1 MKSSLRTL
9 TLVAA
14 TAAATATAT
23 VVVPITARSPVVPPI
38 AGQVAAQTAAEPAAA
53 PQLVTGLPDFTQLV
67 DHVGPAVVSIVAT
80 GSARSPMMR
89 GRGPQQIP
97 EDQIPEFF
105 RRFFGPDV
113 PFPGGPGGR
122 GQGPDGGDDDAGPQS
137 ASQGS
142 GFVISADGYV
152 LTNHHVVDGADKI
165 RVRLPDRREFDA
177 KLVGSDAQ
185 SDVAVLKVSA
195 SGLPFL
201 RTGDSKTLKPGQW
214 VVAIGSPF
222 GLEHSVTAGIVSAV
236 GRNTG
241 GQQRYVPFIQT
252 DVAINR
258 GNSGG
263 PLLNTRGEVVGI
275 NSQIFSN
282 SGGYMGVSFAIPMDV
297 AMDVTDQ
304 IKTRGKVER
313 AQLGAVVGS
322 VTADM
327 LKGFDLPDT
336 RGALVTEVRPGSPA
350 EKAGLEPGDVIR
362 SVDGVQIN
370 DFSDL
375 PPAIGS
381 KSPGTS
387 VKLAIL
393 RGGKPIERNVTLT
406 RLDESDGT
414 APVIGGDSG
423 KPAEASQGNKL
434 GLIGQDL
441 DADDR
446 RSLGLRAGEGVGLAR
461 VEGRAARVA
470 GLRSGDIVLRV
481 GTTPVGSVAAMDR
494 ELAKFRA
501 DQTVM
506 LLIRRGGATSFV
518 PVSPVEERK

>member
-9 TLVAA
+9 SLVAA

-23 VVVPITARSPVVPPI
+23 VVVPITARSPVVPPV
-38 AGQVAAQTAAEPAAA
+38 AGQVAAEPAAA
-53 PQLVTGLPDFTQLV
+53 PQLVSGLPDFTQLV
-67 DHVGPAVVSIVAT
+67 DHVGPAVVSIFTT
-80 GSARSPMMR
+80 GSARNPMMR
-89 GRGPQQIP
+89 GRGPQIP

-105 RRFFGPDV
+105 RRFFGPDT
-113 PFPGGPGGR
+113 PFPGGPGGGR
-122 GQGPDGGDDDAGPQS
+122 GQGPGDEGEESAGPQS

-142 GFVISADGYV
+142 GFLISADGYV

-165 RVRLPDRREFDA
+165 RVRLADRREFEA

-185 SDVAVLKVSA
+185 SDVAVLKLTA

-201 RTGDSKTLKPGQW
+201 RTGDSKQLKPGQW

-222 GLEHSVTAGIVSAV
+222 GLEHSVTAGIVSAI

-241 GQQRYVPFIQT
+241 GEQRYVPFIQT

-297 AMDVTDQ
+297 AMNVTDQ

-313 AQLGAVVGS
+313 AQLGAVVGTI
-322 VTADM
+322 TADTA
-327 LKGFDLPDT
+327 KGFDLPDI
-336 RGALVTEVRPGSPA
+336 RGALVNEVRPGSPA
-350 EKAGLEPGDVIR
+350 EKAGIEPGDVIR
-362 SVDGVQIN
+362 AVDGVQIN

-381 KSPGTS
+381 RAPGTS
-387 VKLAIL
+387 VTLSIL
-393 RGGKPIERNVTLT
+393 RAGKPIERKVILA
-406 RLDESDGT
+406 RLDEGDGP
-414 APVIGGDSG
+414 APTVAGDSG
-423 KPAEASQGNKL
+423 KPAEAASGNKF
-434 GLIGQDL
+434 GLVGQDL
-441 DADDR
+441 DAGDR
-446 RSLGLRAGEGVGLAR
+446 TSLGLRQGEGVGLAR
-461 VEGRAARVA
+461 IEGKAARAAN
-470 GLRSGDIVLRV
+470 LRPGDIVLRV

-518 PVSPVEERK
+518 AVSPLEERK

>member
-23 VVVPITARSPVVPPI
+23 VVVPITARSPVVPPV
-38 AGQVAAQTAAEPAAA
+38 AGQVAAQTAVEPAAA
-53 PQLVTGLPDFTQLV
+53 PQLVSGLPDFTQLV

-89 GRGPQQIP
+89 GRGPQIP

-122 GQGPDGGDDDAGPQS
+122 GQGPDGGDDDVGPQS

-165 RVRLPDRREFDA
+165 RVRLADRREFEA

-241 GQQRYVPFIQT
+241 GEQRYVPFIQT

-263 PLLNTRGEVVGI
+263 PLLNTRGEVIGI

-297 AMDVTDQ
+297 AMNVTDQ

-313 AQLGAVVGS
+313 AQLGAEVGA

-327 LKGFDLPDT
+327 IAGFNLPDT
-336 RGALVTEVRPGSPA
+336 RGALVSVVRPGTPA
-350 EKAGLEPGDVIR
+350 EKAGIEPGDVIR
-362 SVDGVQIN
+362 AVDGEQIN

-381 KSPGTS
+381 RAPGTS
-387 VKLAIL
+387 VTLSIL
-393 RGGKPIERNVTLT
+393 RAGKPIERKVTLT
-406 RLDESDGT
+406 RLDESDGN
-414 APVIGGDSG
+414 APMIGGDSG
-423 KPAEASQGNKL
+423 KPAEASSGNKL

>member
-23 VVVPITARSPVVPPI
+23 VVVPITARSPVVPPV
-38 AGQVAAQTAAEPAAA
+38 AGQVAAEPAAA

-105 RRFFGPDV
+105 RRFFGPDT
-113 PFPGGPGGR
+113 PFPGGPGGGR
-122 GQGPDGGDDDAGPQS
+122 GQGPDDEDEMAGPQS

-142 GFVISADGYV
+142 GFLISADGYV
-152 LTNHHVVDGADKI
+152 LTNHHVVDRADKI
-165 RVRLPDRREFDA
+165 RVRLADRREFEA

-185 SDVAVLKVSA
+185 SDVAVLKVTA

-201 RTGDSKTLKPGQW
+201 RTGDSKKLKPGQW

-222 GLEHSVTAGIVSAV
+222 GLEHSVTAGIVSAI
-236 GRNTG
+236 GRSTG
-241 GQQRYVPFIQT
+241 GEQRYVPFIQT

-297 AMDVTDQ
+297 AMNVTDQ

-313 AQLGAVVGS
+313 AQLGAVVGT
-322 VTADM
+322 VTADTA
-327 LKGFDLPDT
+327 KGFDLPDT
-336 RGALVTEVRPGSPA
+336 RGALVNEVRPGSPA
-350 EKAGLEPGDVIR
+350 EKAGIEPGDVIR
-362 SVDGVQIN
+362 AVDGVQIN

-381 KSPGTS
+381 RAPGTS
-387 VKLAIL
+387 VTLSIL
-393 RGGKPIERNVTLT
+393 RAGKPIERKVTLT
-406 RLDESDGT
+406 RLDEGDGP
-414 APVIGGDSG
+414 APTVAGDNG
-423 KPAEASQGNKL
+423 KPAEAASGNKL

-446 RSLGLRAGEGVGLAR
+446 RSLGLRPGEGVGLAR
-461 VEGRAARVA
+461 IEGKAARAAN
-470 GLRSGDIVLRV
+470 LRPGDIVLRV

-494 ELAKFRA
+494 ELAKFRP

-518 PVSPVEERK
+518 AVSPLEERK

>member
-313 AQLGAVVGS
+313 AQLGAEVGN
-322 VTADM
+322 VTSEMMAA
-327 LKGFDLPDT
+327 FNLPDT
-336 RGALVTEVRPGSPA
+336 RGALVSVVRPGSPA
-350 EKAGLEPGDVIR
+350 EKVGIEPGDVIR
-362 SVDGVQIN
+362 SVDGMLIN

-375 PPAIGS
+375 PPVIGS
-381 KSPGTS
+381 KAPGTS

-393 RGGKPIERNVTLT
+393 RDGKPIERTVTLT
-406 RLDESDGT
+406 RLDDGEGT
-414 APVIGGDSG
+414 ASAPDGGAG
-423 KPAEASQGNKL
+423 KPAETSSGNKL

-446 RSLGLRAGEGVGLAR
+446 RSLGLRPGEGVGLTR
-461 VEGRAARVA
+461 VEGKAARAA
-470 GLRSGDIVLRV
+470 GLRPGDIVLRV
-481 GTTPVGSVAAMDR
+481 GTAPVGSMAALER
-494 ELAKFRA
+494 ELAKLDH
-501 DQTVM
+501 DQPVA
-506 LLIRRGGATSFV
+506 LLIRRGGATSFI
-518 PVSPVEERK
+518 PILPTE